1 MPKSPRS
8 SLPTVPLKQT
18 KTAKR
23 PATAVGKSPADPQV
37 IVRLMPSI
45 DDVFRNVVKYRGDVS
60 ISIIEALNTVDLNK
74 ASVVDL
80 SADRARLRTTTAR
93 LPRPLYEKC
102 KAVAER
108 RDISVNELFNTAV
121 AHWLAGKDL
130 INLA

>member
-1 MPKSPRS
+1 M
-8 SLPTVPLKQT
+8 VPLKQT
-18 KTAKR
+18 KAVKR
-23 PATAVGKSPADPQV
+23 PATAVGKSATDPQV

-74 ASVVDL
+74 VAVVDL

-121 AHWLAGKDL
+121 AHWLAGKEL
-130 INLA
+130 INLV